1 MFGLNRHMD
10 FGTPYSHI
18 EEYGYE
24 MYWYDDVYQLDT
36 SSYAT
41 SNGVFAIT

>member
-10 FGTPYSHI
+10 FGAPYSHI
-18 EEYGYE
+18 EEHGYE